1 MIHFAIIYYILTT
14 LFKFCSVRW
23 ANKNGWE
30 RDKTSWA
37 VIFVPLI
44 GLGYLAIMYFIVI
57 SLKNS
62 K

>member
-1 MIHFAIIYYILTT
+1 MTLLAIIYYILTT
-14 LFKFCSVRW
+14 LFKFYLVRW

-44 GLGYLAIMYFIVI
+44 GLGYLAVMYVVVI
-57 SLKNS
+57 QLKNS